1 MSQAPSNGSSI
12 LDPFGVWKAARDA
25 NLEAWSKMMI
35 DLVNSD
41 EYAQATGVALEQ
53 ILTTSQP
60 VRDAMERS
68 MTQTLG
74 LLNMPSRAEVVSLA
88 ERLVNIE
95 MRLDDMDAKLSTV
108 QKSLQET
115 TKKTIHE
122 AVSKQND
129 HVSELV
135 SQIGASQNEAI
146 KNIEAH
152 LVQISAKISALHLPD
167 QQPAEPMPAPKPAH
181 RPNTRPA
188 ITPTHEPNNKR
199 STPVKNQEAK

>member
-1 MSQAPSNGSSI
+1 MSQAPTNGNNI

-60 VRDAMERS
+60 LRDSMERS
-68 MTQTLG
+68 MTQTLS

-95 MRLDDMDAKLSTV
+95 MRLDDMDAKLSSVRT
-108 QKSLQET
+108 SLQET
-115 TKKTIHE
+115 TEKTIRE
-122 AVSKQND
+122 AVSAQND
-129 HVSELV
+129 HVKELV
-135 SQIGASQNEAI
+135 SQVEASQNEATG
-146 KNIEAH
+146 KIEA
-152 LVQISAKISALHLPD
+152 LLAQLSVKIDGLHMPD
-167 QQPAEPMPAPKPAH
+167 QPTGEPMPAPKPA
-181 RPNTRPA
+181 PA
-188 ITPTHEPNNKR
+188 PHTAPAATHEPNNRK
-199 STPVKNQEAK
+199 SAPVKKQEAK